1 MKLNEIPRPAGNR
14 KPKPRKGR
22 GPGSGN
28 GKTAGRGHKGQG
40 ARSGA
45 KFRAWF
51 EGGQMPINRRL
62 PKRGFF
68 NRFSVRYQLVNL
80 RDLEVLG
87 DSTQADVIDVAV
99 LAAHGLVKDPSGLV
113 KLLGDGGVS
122 KAFTL
127 VVDKASKAAVAAVEA
142 AGGKVEFTAKPDS
155 ESQG

>member
-87 DSTQADVIDVAV
+87 DTTRADVAV

-142 AGGKVEFTAKPDS
+142 AGGKVEFTAAS
-155 ESQG
+155 ESESRG

>member
-28 GKTAGRGHKGQG
+28 GKTAGRGHKGQK

-62 PKRGFF
+62 PKRGFHNPF
-68 NRFSVRYQLVNL
+68 TVRYQVVNL
-80 RDLEVLG
+80 RDLEALG
-87 DSTQADVIDVAV
+87 TTKADVAV
-99 LAAHGLVKDPSGLV
+99 LAEHGLVKDPNGLV
-113 KLLGDGGVS
+113 KLLGDGGVT
-122 KAFTL
+122 KAYTL
-127 VVDKASKAAVAAVEA
+127 VVDKASKAAVAAIEA
-142 AGGKVEFTAKPDS
+142 AGGKVEFTAAS
-155 ESQG
+155 ESQS

>member
-28 GKTAGRGHKGQG
+28 GKTAGRGHKGQK

-45 KFRAWF
+45 KFRPWF

-68 NRFSVRYQLVNL
+68 NPFSVRYQVINL
-80 RDLEVLG
+80 RDLDALVG
-87 DSTQADVIDVAV
+87 VNRVDVTV
-99 LAAHGLVKDPSGLV
+99 LAAHGLVKDPNGLV

-122 KAFTL
+122 KAYTL
-127 VVDKASKAAVAAVEA
+127 VVDRASKAAVAAIEA
-142 AGGKVEFTAKPDS
+142 AGGKVEFTAASAS
-155 ESQG
+155 ESQS